1 VLASL
6 LPLACTARPHDDAPS
21 VRVDTPSASIQRV
34 VGEVP
39 PAPRA
44 APEQPASEPP
54 ANALPTVPMNVPALA
69 QAVMPAVV
77 NITTTE
83 KSAEDTVGSSGELD
97 PFEFFFGRPG
107 EEEHR
112 RPAEKR
118 VGLGSGFIIDP
129 AGYVVTN
136 EHVVHDAVDVRV
148 RLADER
154 EFDAKVVGRDPV
166 LDVALLRIQGAH
178 DLPAAKLGSSAALR
192 VGEPV
197 MAVGNPYGLGHT
209 VTTGIVSAKERTLGL
224 GPYDD
229 FIQTDA
235 SINPGNSG
243 GPLFDSRGQVVG
255 MNTAIR
261 AGATGIGF
269 AMPVDAIKEVLPQLR
284 STGHVERGKLGLAFQ
299 SVTSDLARA
308 LGLDAPHGALVA
320 EVEPGG
326 PAAKAGLAPG
336 DVVVAVDGTK
346 VHHATDLPR
355 EIAQHAPGSEVRLT
369 VLRKGKTLELR
380 PTLGELTPPSDGSTD
395 KPKPEAPSGSESRFG
410 LRVSNA
416 PGRSGVRVDGVESDD
431 IGDVQ
436 PGDVI
441 LEVAGSAIH
450 DVGDLKAALSRAK
463 PGSTVLVRIHRGDA
477 TRFSAL
483 RIPSGGK

>member
-1 VLASL
+1 
-6 LPLACTARPHDDAPS
+6 
-21 VRVDTPSASIQRV
+21 
-34 VGEVP
+34 
-39 PAPRA
+39 
-44 APEQPASEPP
+44 
-54 ANALPTVPMNVPALA
+54 M
-69 QAVMPAVV
+69 
-77 NITTTE
+77 
-83 KSAEDTVGSSGELD
+83 
-97 PFEFFFGRPG
+97 
-107 EEEHR
+107 
-112 RPAEKR
+112 
-118 VGLGSGFIIDP
+118 
-129 AGYVVTN
+129 
-136 EHVVHDAVDVRV
+136 
-148 RLADER
+148 
-154 EFDAKVVGRDPV
+154 
-166 LDVALLRIQGAH
+166 
-178 DLPAAKLGSSAALR
+178 R

-243 GPLFDSRGQVVG
+243 GPLFDSRGEVVG

-269 AMPVDAIKEVLPQLR
+269 AIPVDAIKEVLPQLR

-299 SVTSDLARA
+299 AVTSDIARA

-336 DVVVAVDGTK
+336 DVVLAVDGAK
-346 VHHATDLPR
+346 IRHATDLPR
-355 EIAQHAPGSEVRLT
+355 EIAEHAPGSEVRLT
-369 VLRKGKTLELR
+369 VLRAGKTLELR
-380 PTLGELTPPSDGSTD
+380 PTLGELTPPSDDDDGSNE
-395 KPKPEAPSGSESRFG
+395 KPAPENRPGSESRFG

-416 PGRSGVRVDGVESDD
+416 PGRSGVRVDGVETDD
-431 IGDVQ
+431 IGDIQ

-441 LEVAGSAIH
+441 LEVAGKPIH
-450 DVGDLKAALSRAK
+450 DVAELKTALARAK

-483 RIPSGGK
+483 RIPSGGR